1 MGKLDGRVALV
12 TGAARGQGRAHALAL
27 AAEGAAVAIC
37 DIAEQVGTV
46 AYPMG
51 TEAELKETA
60 RLVETAGGRC
70 LTVVADIRDSEQVD
84 AIVARTLSD
93 LGGLDILVA
102 NAAICAFSPF
112 DEITDS
118 MWDDMIQTNLGGTF
132 KCMRAVMPHMVR
144 QHFGRVVATGSMS
157 GRAGNNNLAHYC
169 ASKFGIVGLVKTFA
183 LEVAGSGVTA
193 NVVCPSTTA
202 TPMVHNPT
210 TFHLFRP
217 DLDAPTTED
226 VLSRFADLNPLGIPW
241 LEPETVSRAVL
252 YLVTDEGFITG
263 STLEVGL
270 GLSAFKP

>member
-12 TGAARGQGRAHALAL
+12 TGAARGQGRSHALAL
-27 AAEGAAVAIC
+27 AAEGAAVAIS
-37 DIAEQVGTV
+37 DIAEQVDTV

-51 TEAELKETA
+51 TEAELEETS
-60 RLVETAGGRC
+60 RLVEKAGGRC
-70 LTVVADIRDSEQVD
+70 LTVVADIRDSEQVGAMVD
-84 AIVARTLSD
+84 RTVSEF
-93 LGGLDILVA
+93 GAVDILVA

-112 DEITDS
+112 GEITDT

-132 KCMRAVMPHMVR
+132 KCMRAVMPHMIR
-144 QHFGRVVATGSMS
+144 QGYGRVVATGSMS

-169 ASKFGIVGLVKTFA
+169 ASKFGVVGLVKTFA
-183 LEVAGSGVTA
+183 LEVAGLGITA

-210 TFHLFRP
+210 TFQLFRP
-217 DLDAPTTED
+217 DLEAPTTAD
-226 VLSRFADLNPLGIPW
+226 VLSRFADLNPLRVPW
-241 LEPETVSRAVL
+241 LEPETISRAVL

-263 STLEVGL
+263 STLEIGL